1 MIGCYLD
8 MPLPKF
14 QTFSAE
20 HLVTISLTVAVPI
33 LLSVFARV
41 TAARSATRGIACALA
56 AVLLT
61 NEVIHWVH
69 KLSEIGWLRFA
80 QNHLPAHV
88 CGIAVLAT
96 AATLLFRN
104 QRSFEIAYFWGLVG
118 SANAVVTPGGIDAVF
133 PEYRFFQ
140 YFISHSGIVVGTLFA
155 TWGMRM
161 RPTIGGLLRALIW
174 LNVLAVVAALL
185 NVILN
190 SNYMYLCAP
199 PSNTVSP
206 FFFLPWPWYIPW
218 LELVALC
225 LFLLVYLPF
234 LAMDRQSRARLA
246 ERSREPSPSPPKSA
260 IPS

>member
-1 MIGCYLD
+1 M
-8 MPLPKF
+8 
-14 QTFSAE
+14 
-20 HLVTISLTVAVPI
+20 
-33 LLSVFARV
+33 LLA
-41 TAARSATRGIACALA
+41 
-56 AVLLT
+56 
-61 NEVIHWVH
+61 NEVIHWGYR
-69 KLSEIGWLRFA
+69 LSEMGWLRFA

-88 CGIAVLAT
+88 CGIAVFAT

-118 SANAVVTPGGIDAVF
+118 SANAVITPGGIDAVF

-161 RPTIGGLLRALIW
+161 RPSIGGLLRAFIW
-174 LNVLAVVAALL
+174 LNVLALVAALL
-185 NVILN
+185 NVVLK

-199 PSNTVSP
+199 PSDTVSP

-234 LAMDRQSRARLA
+234 LAIDRQARTRLVD
-246 ERSREPSPSPPKSA
+246 RSRGSTASPT
-260 IPS
+260 

>member
-1 MIGCYLD
+1 
-8 MPLPKF
+8 MPPSRF
-14 QTFSAE
+14 QSFSAE
-20 HLVTISLTVAVPI
+20 HLVTISLTLALPI
-33 LLSVFARV
+33 LLSLLARR
-41 TAARSATRGIACALA
+41 TDSLSATRRIAFALA
-56 AVLLT
+56 GVLLT
-61 NEVIHWVH
+61 NEVIHWGCR
-69 KLSEIGWLRFA
+69 LSEIGWLRFA

-96 AATLLFRN
+96 AATLLFHN

-118 SANAVVTPGGIDAVF
+118 SANAVITPGGIDAVF

-161 RPTIGGLLRALIW
+161 RPTIRGLLRAFIW

-185 NVILN
+185 NVILD

-218 LELVALC
+218 LELVGLC
-225 LFLLVYLPF
+225 LFLLVYVPF
-234 LAMDRQSRARLA
+234 LAIDRRSRRRLVD
-246 ERSREPSPSPPKSA
+246 RSRESTASPYQRARSGPDF
-260 IPS
+260 

>member
-1 MIGCYLD
+1 
-8 MPLPKF
+8 MPPPRF
-14 QTFSAE
+14 QAFSAE
-20 HLVTISLTVAVPI
+20 HLVTIALTLAVPI
-33 LLSVFARV
+33 LLSLLARL
-41 TAARSATRGIACALA
+41 TAAQSATRRIACALA
-56 AVLLT
+56 AVLLA
-61 NEVIHWVH
+61 NEVIHWGYR
-69 KLSEIGWLRFA
+69 LSEMGWLRFA

-118 SANAVVTPGGIDAVF
+118 SANAVITPGGIDAVF

-161 RPTIGGLLRALIW
+161 RPSIGGLLRAFIW
-174 LNVLAVVAALL
+174 LNVLALVAALL
-185 NVILN
+185 NVVLK

-199 PSNTVSP
+199 PSGTVSP

-234 LAMDRQSRARLA
+234 LAIDRHARNRLVD
-246 ERSREPSPSPPKSA
+246 RSRGSTASPP
-260 IPS
+260 